1 MNSFTTC
8 VYMHS
13 CTSIYMHYT
22 PLSLSLSL
30 SHTHTHSHS
39 QTPEAPVEVRG
50 CCFKHTALTE
60 QHMSTVISD
69 ILSKFNIPVGNRP
82 VGLWHYQQ
90 LLGEPLPR
98 IAKYCGLFE
107 TLGEKR
113 VGSHL
118 LPGLESLLPQLFPSV
133 SLDQVLSLCSVQR
146 LAADVN
152 TR

>member
-1 MNSFTTC
+1 MWKIPELP
-8 VYMHS
+8 H
-13 CTSIYMHYT
+13 
-22 PLSLSLSL
+22 PLNELYLHAL
-30 SHTHTHSHS
+30 THIHTHTHTHT
-39 QTPEAPVEVRG
+39 QTPEAPVEIRG

-60 QHMSTVISD
+60 QHMSAVISD
-69 ILSKFNIPVGNRP
+69 ILSKVNVPVGNRP
-82 VGLWHYQQ
+82 IGLWHYQFPS
-90 LLGEPLPR
+90 EPLPR

-133 SLDQVLSLCSVQR
+133 SLDQVLSLCPAQR
-146 LAADVN
+146 LLADTN